1 LAIVL
6 SVLDLRL
13 LITPLVRVAQFLVS
27 VYCLLIIVCP
37 FVLILLA
44 IVLSVLDLRLLITPL
59 VRVAQFLVSVY
70 CLLIIVCP
78 FVLIL
83 LAAIVLSVF
92 DLRLRMTWHIQ
103 TFFSSDK
110 LFPVAYHNDLKK

>member
-1 LAIVL
+1 MQANADPQTADV
-6 SVLDLRL
+6 VLDLRL
-13 LITPLVRVAQFLVS
+13 LIIPLVRVAQFLVS

-44 IVLSVLDLRLLITPL
+44 VIVLSVL
-59 VRVAQFLVSVY
+59 
-70 CLLIIVCP
+70 
-78 FVLIL
+78 
-83 LAAIVLSVF
+83 

-110 LFPVAYHNDLKK
+110 LFPVSYQTDNTMAKRIRTNEQTMINKQ

>member
-1 LAIVL
+1 MVCNREKLITGKKCLNMLCHVWSFVLIILAIVL
-6 SVLDLRL
+6 SVLDLR
-13 LITPLVRVAQFLVS
+13 F
-27 VYCLLIIVCP
+27 LII
-37 FVLILLA
+37 
-44 IVLSVLDLRLLITPL
+44 PL

-92 DLRLRMTWHIQ
+92 ERSFKHRMQANADPQ
-103 TFFSSDK
+103 TADVKYFQDM
-110 LFPVAYHNDLKK
+110 A